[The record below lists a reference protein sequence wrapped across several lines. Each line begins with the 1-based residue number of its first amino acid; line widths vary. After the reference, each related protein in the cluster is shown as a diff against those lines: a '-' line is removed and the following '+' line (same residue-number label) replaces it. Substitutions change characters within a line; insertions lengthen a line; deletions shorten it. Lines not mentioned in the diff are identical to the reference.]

1 MKTKAFTTPA
11 RLMTAALT
19 LAATACA
26 GDQAQSDPAE
36 ARAAEEVA
44 RSATQE
50 LMETQRPEPI
60 DVTTMGFNLGD
71 PDAARILVIEFSDYA
86 CGYCRR
92 FHLETFRN
100 LQRDFV
106 QTGDVAWKYIPFELG
121 IFSNGR
127 EGGVAGQCAA
137 PQGRFFEMSDLLF
150 ERQADW
156 KNESEPN
163 SIFLGFARD
172 LGMDVGAYEACL
184 GSEEAESQVR
194 FNTRVAQQIGIRG
207 TPTFFVNGFPLQ
219 GALPEDVFREMLT
232 NALDEIGAGGGGAP

>member
-1 MKTKAFTTPA
+1 MKTKAHTTPA
-11 RLMTAALT
+11 RLMTAVLA

-26 GDQAQSDPAE
+26 GDQPESDGAE
-36 ARAAEEVA
+36 SRAAEDVA

-60 DVTTMGFNLGD
+60 DVTIMGYNMGN

-92 FHLETFRN
+92 FHMETFKN

-137 PQGRFFEMSDLLF
+137 PQGRFFEMSDMLF
-150 ERQADW
+150 DRQADW

-163 SIFLGFARD
+163 PVFVGFARE
-172 LGMDVGAYEACL
+172 LGLDAGAYESCL
-184 GSEEAESQVR
+184 VSAEAQSQIR

-232 NALDEIGAGGGGAP
+232 NALQEIGRSGGGAP

>member
-1 MKTKAFTTPA
+1 MKIKAHTTQI
-11 RLMTAALT
+11 RLMTVALA

-26 GDQAQSDPAE
+26 GDRPESNGGEIQ
-36 ARAAEEVA
+36 AAEDVA

-71 PDAARILVIEFSDYA
+71 PGAARILVIEFSDYA

-92 FHLETFRN
+92 FHMETFKN

-137 PQGRFFEMSDLLF
+137 PQGQFFEMSDMLF
-150 ERQADW
+150 DRQAAW
-156 KNESEPN
+156 KNQSEPN
-163 SIFLGFARD
+163 AVFVGFARE
-172 LGMDVGAYEACL
+172 LGLNVEAYESCL
-184 GSEEAESQVR
+184 ASEEAESQVR

-232 NALDEIGAGGGGAP
+232 NALQEIGGSGTGAP